1 MKKKVLVLGAAGAI
15 AQHAIEF
22 LKDKKDIELTLFA
35 RNAKRLT
42 KYESVAHIIEGDVL
56 NESQLD
62 AAVKGKDIVYAN
74 LAGKVIDMAKLIV
87 KVMNQNNV
95 KRLIFISS
103 IGIYDEVP
111 GAFGKWNNETLGNY
125 LVEYRKAADVIE
137 ASTLDY
143 TVVRPAWL
151 TNKDEVEYELTHKG
165 ESFKGTE
172 VSRKSIGAYVAD
184 LVEHP
189 QKDVRDSIGV
199 NKPNTDDGNKPAFM

>member
-62 AAVKGKDIVYAN
+62 AAIKGKDIVYAN

-189 QKDVRDSIGV
+189 EKDYLLHLQKTLYPI
-199 NKPNTDDGNKPAFM
+199 

>member
-87 KVMNQNNV
+87 KVMSQNNV

-199 NKPNTDDGNKPAFM
+199 NKPNTDGNKPAFM

>member
-62 AAVKGKDIVYAN
+62 AAIKGKDIVYAN

-199 NKPNTDDGNKPAFM
+199 NKPNTDGNKPAFM

>member
-56 NESQLD
+56 NESQLG
-62 AAVKGKDIVYAN
+62 AAIKGKDIVYAN

-199 NKPNTDDGNKPAFM
+199 NKPNTDGNKPAFM

>member
-62 AAVKGKDIVYAN
+62 AAIKGKDIVYAN

-103 IGIYDEVP
+103 IGIYDEVL

-199 NKPNTDDGNKPAFM
+199 NKPNTDGNKPAFM

>member
-62 AAVKGKDIVYAN
+62 AAIKGKDIVYAN

-103 IGIYDEVP
+103 IGIYDEAP

-199 NKPNTDDGNKPAFM
+199 NKPNTDGNKPAFM

>member
-199 NKPNTDDGNKPAFM
+199 NKPNTDGNKPAFM